1 MKKKVI
7 FSIVLIIAGI
17 LIVIINKIIGNF
29 NWHLRSDFIWLA
41 SFMITFGVFW
51 LGIIS
56 LKDVKK
62 EGVKIFFIIV
72 IAVSTVKLVLDAVM
86 PIFDELCAD
95 KAKSIA
101 TIVANDQATEV
112 MKDHTYDELFTI
124 EKDSEGNII
133 MIKSNIVKIN
143 EIISD
148 VAVKIQNSINERGK
162 ENIKITIGSF
172 TGSKLLSGRGPGIP
186 IKISSIGNVET
197 DLRSEFSAQGIN
209 QTLHRVYL
217 QVDCEVSILTPY
229 NTISEKVSNQVLLI
243 ENVIV
248 GKIPNTYY
256 NLEGINTKSDALEI
270 VE

>member
-1 MKKKVI
+1 MN
-7 FSIVLIIAGI
+7 S
-17 LIVIINKIIGNF
+17 KIYSRPRIR
-29 NWHLRSDFIWLA
+29 LP
-41 SFMITFGVFW
+41 
-51 LGIIS
+51 
-56 LKDVKK
+56 
-62 EGVKIFFIIV
+62 KIFFSNGGDKSLKRKQKIAKIFIIMV
-72 IAVSTVKLVLDAVM
+72 IAFSTVKIVLDAIS
-86 PIFDELCAD
+86 PIFNALCED

-101 TIVANDQATEV
+101 TIISNNEATNV
-112 MKDHTYDELFTI
+112 MKDHTYDELFII
-124 EKDSEGNII
+124 EKDNDGNIT
-133 MIKSNIVKIN
+133 MIKSNVIPIN

-162 ENIKITIGSF
+162 ENIKIAIGSF
-172 TGSKLLSGRGPGIP
+172 TGSKLLSGRGPGVP

-248 GKIPNTYY
+248 GRIPNSYY
-256 NLEGINTKSDALEI
+256 NLEGIDSSNAIDIIE
-270 VE
+270 

>member
-1 MKKKVI
+1 MN
-7 FSIVLIIAGI
+7 S
-17 LIVIINKIIGNF
+17 KIYSRPRIR
-29 NWHLRSDFIWLA
+29 LP
-41 SFMITFGVFW
+41 
-51 LGIIS
+51 
-56 LKDVKK
+56 
-62 EGVKIFFIIV
+62 KIFFSNGGDKSLKRKQKIAKIFIIMV
-72 IAVSTVKLVLDAVM
+72 IAFSTVKIVLDAIS
-86 PIFDELCAD
+86 PIFNALCED

-101 TIVANDQATEV
+101 TIISNNEATNV

-124 EKDSEGNII
+124 EKDNDGNITI
-133 MIKSNIVKIN
+133 IKSNVIPIN

-148 VAVKIQNSINERGK
+148 VAVKIQNLINERGK
-162 ENIKITIGSF
+162 ENIKISIGSF

-217 QVDCEVSILTPY
+217 QVDCEVCILTPY

-256 NLEGINTKSDALEI
+256 NLDGIDSSNVLDIIE
-270 VE
+270 

>member
-1 MKKKVI
+1 MN
-7 FSIVLIIAGI
+7 S
-17 LIVIINKIIGNF
+17 KIYSRPRIR
-29 NWHLRSDFIWLA
+29 LP
-41 SFMITFGVFW
+41 
-51 LGIIS
+51 
-56 LKDVKK
+56 
-62 EGVKIFFIIV
+62 KIFFSNGGDKSLKRKQKIAKIFIIMV
-72 IAVSTVKLVLDAVM
+72 IAFSTVKIVLDAIS
-86 PIFDELCAD
+86 PIFNSLCED

-101 TIVANDQATEV
+101 TIISNNEATNV

-124 EKDSEGNII
+124 EKDNDGNIT
-133 MIKSNIVKIN
+133 MIKSNVIPIN

-162 ENIKITIGSF
+162 ENIKIAIGSF

-256 NLEGINTKSDALEI
+256 NLDGIDTNSALDIIE
-270 VE
+270 

>member
-1 MKKKVI
+1 MN
-7 FSIVLIIAGI
+7 S
-17 LIVIINKIIGNF
+17 KIYSRPRIKF
-29 NWHLRSDFIWLA
+29 P
-41 SFMITFGVFW
+41 
-51 LGIIS
+51 
-56 LKDVKK
+56 
-62 EGVKIFFIIV
+62 KIFFANGGDKSLKRKQKITKIFIIMV
-72 IAVSTVKLVLDAVM
+72 IAFSTVKIVLDAIS
-86 PIFDELCAD
+86 PIFNALCED

-101 TIVANDQATEV
+101 TIISNNEATNV

-124 EKDSEGNII
+124 EKDKDGNIT
-133 MIKSNIVKIN
+133 MIKSNVIPIN

-162 ENIKITIGSF
+162 ENIKIAIGSF

-256 NLEGINTKSDALEI
+256 NFDGIDSSNVLDIIE
-270 VE
+270 

>member
-1 MKKKVI
+1 M
-7 FSIVLIIAGI
+7 IIA
-17 LIVIINKIIGNF
+17 F
-29 NWHLRSDFIWLA
+29 
-41 SFMITFGVFW
+41 
-51 LGIIS
+51 
-56 LKDVKK
+56 
-62 EGVKIFFIIV
+62 
-72 IAVSTVKLVLDAVM
+72 STVKIVLDAIS
-86 PIFDELCAD
+86 PIFEALCED

-101 TIVANDQATEV
+101 TIISNNEATNV

-124 EKDSEGNII
+124 EKDNDGNIT
-133 MIKSNIVKIN
+133 MIKSNVIQIN

-256 NLEGINTKSDALEI
+256 NLDGIDSNNALDIIE
-270 VE
+270 